1 MNRNVLLVDAHPVQL
16 GATQRVLTEG
26 GFDVTVVSTFE
37 DAKRRL
43 STGQPLALLITDVRL
58 GPYNG
63 FHLALRARAIHPR
76 ICIIIA
82 DQARDM
88 ALEREARGLGATYI
102 VKPISAEQLTTLV
115 AEMLGPAPGAS
126 GSRRWARINLAEAV
140 PASIGDMSGH
150 LLDMSYGGVRLQ
162 LPQAVTCDDRLPSTL
177 DLVLPKNGVAVTIHP
192 VWAKTT
198 DENRGWL
205 CGGELIDRDLQS
217 VHEWRRFVDSYA
229 ASA

>member
-1 MNRNVLLVDAHPVQL
+1 MNRNALIVDPSPVHLGVSRRLLA
-16 GATQRVLTEG
+16 ES

-63 FHLALRARAIHPR
+63 FHLALRARATHPN

-82 DQARDM
+82 DQSRDA
-88 ALEREARGLGATYI
+88 ALEREARGLGATYL
-102 VKPISAEQLTTLV
+102 VKPIAPEQLTRLV
-115 AEMLGPAPGAS
+115 GEMFGPS
-126 GSRRWARINLAEAV
+126 GSATGTRRWARINLAQ
-140 PASIGDMSGH
+140 SIPVAIGEIPGRV
-150 LLDMSYGGVRLQ
+150 LDMSYGGVRLQ
-162 LPQAVTCDDRLPSTL
+162 LPRTRMRDELPPIL
-177 DLVLPKNGVAVTIHP
+177 ELVLPNNGVAVTIHP
-192 VWAKTT
+192 VWAKNSGE
-198 DENRGWL
+198 DADWQ
-205 CGGELIDRDLQS
+205 CGGELVDTDLRS